1 MTNAGT
7 PPSRN
12 IAPSART
19 QELFEQHRRSIFHRT
34 DRWFAGLM
42 AFQWLAG
49 IVAALWIS
57 PNTWAGSVSRPH
69 VHVWAAVLLG
79 GAISALPIAL
89 ALAWPGRP
97 VTRYVIAVSQMLTS
111 ALLIH
116 LTGGR
121 IETHFH
127 VFGSLAFLAFYR
139 DWRVFVPATVVVAG
153 DHFLRGV
160 YWPES
165 VYGAVTASGWRWF
178 EHAGWVIFEDIFLV
192 ASCRGSV
199 QEMWRI
205 AERQA
210 ELEVASAALRRARD
224 AAESASLAKTEFL
237 ATISHEIRTP
247 MNGIFGMTEL
257 ALDTPDEA
265 ERRDFLLRARA
276 CAQSLMTILS
286 DVLQFSRIEA
296 RKDELERHEFD
307 LRDVLDAVLDTLAFE
322 SDRRQLELIGSYDDR
337 RSGRVVGDAGRLR
350 QVLINL
356 ASNALKFTDSGE
368 IEIRLET
375 IPSGSELLLR
385 ATVRDTGIGIP
396 HEKQAQIFDA
406 FAQAHSG
413 DPRSSGGIGLGLAI
427 SQRLV
432 RMMGGELG
440 VESQPGRGSTFWFT
454 ARLGEAS
461 HAAAPAAGEALAG
474 KRVLIVDTHEAR
486 GRMLSE
492 TVRGVRADPVVE
504 ADPARAPEALAA
516 AIRYGQP
523 FSAVILSVDPEPLRA
538 TVDEI
543 RAHPGLRDIPVVA
556 LVPLRGPDF
565 LGRDPSRLAATFS
578 KPIKLR
584 EFVAALSA
592 ATTAAPDGRRRRI
605 EAALSGFDSRR
616 EAAVRAR

>member
-1 MTNAGT
+1 MTDAGT
-7 PPSRN
+7 PAPSL
-12 IAPSART
+12 APSARA
-19 QELFEQHRRSIFHRT
+19 QELFEQHRQSIFRDT

-49 IVAALWIS
+49 IAAAFWIS
-57 PNTWAGSVSRPH
+57 PRTWAGSVSQPH
-69 VHVWAAVLLG
+69 VHLWAATVLG
-79 GAISALPIAL
+79 GWISALPIAL
-89 ALAWPGRP
+89 ALAQPGRP
-97 VTRYVIAVSQMLTS
+97 LTRYVIAVSQMLTS

-139 DWRVFVPATVVVAG
+139 DWRVFVPATLVVAA
-153 DHFLRGV
+153 DHYLRGV
-160 YWPES
+160 FWPQS
-165 VYGAVTASGWRWF
+165 VYGAVAASGWRWF

-192 ASCRGSV
+192 ASCRRSV

-210 ELEVASAALRRARD
+210 DLEVASDELRRARD
-224 AAESASLAKTEFL
+224 TAEAASRAKTEFL

-257 ALDTPDEA
+257 ALDTADEV

-296 RKDELERHEFD
+296 GKNELESHEFD
-307 LRDVLDAVLDTLAFE
+307 LRNVLDDVLDTLAFE
-322 SDRRQLELIGSYDDR
+322 SDRRQLELIGFHDDG

-350 QVLINL
+350 QILLNL
-356 ASNALKFTDSGE
+356 ASNALKFTDRGE

-375 IPSGSELLLR
+375 IASGPELLLR

-396 HEKQAQIFDA
+396 PEKQAQIFEA
-406 FAQAHSG
+406 FAQAHAA

-440 VESQPGRGSTFWFT
+440 VESEPGCGSTFWFT
-454 ARLGEAS
+454 ARLGRAS
-461 HAAAPAAGEALAG
+461 EPSASTADVALAG
-474 KRVLIVDTHEAR
+474 TRVLIVDMNEAR
-486 GRMLSE
+486 GRMLAE
-492 TVRGVRADPVVE
+492 TVRGVRAEPLVETDPT
-504 ADPARAPEALAA
+504 RAAEVLAA
-516 AIRYGQP
+516 AARYGRA
-523 FSAVILSVDPEPLRA
+523 FTAVLLAVEPA
-538 TVDEI
+538 ASSGVVIGDI
-543 RAHPGLRDIPVVA
+543 RAHPGLRDVPLVA
-556 LVPLRGPDF
+556 LVSLRGPDA
-565 LGRDPSRLAATFS
+565 LGAARSHLAATVP
-578 KPIKLR
+578 KPVKQR
-584 EFVAALSA
+584 QVVAAL
-592 ATTAAPDGRRRRI
+592 TTAPIAARGRHPSRPGHAADGVRR
-605 EAALSGFDSRR
+605 LG
-616 EAAVRAR
+616 

>member
-1 MTNAGT
+1 
-7 PPSRN
+7 
-12 IAPSART
+12 
-19 QELFEQHRRSIFHRT
+19 
-34 DRWFAGLM
+34 
-42 AFQWLAG
+42 
-49 IVAALWIS
+49 
-57 PNTWAGSVSRPH
+57 
-69 VHVWAAVLLG
+69 
-79 GAISALPIAL
+79 
-89 ALAWPGRP
+89 
-97 VTRYVIAVSQMLTS
+97 
-111 ALLIH
+111 
-116 LTGGR
+116 
-121 IETHFH
+121 
-127 VFGSLAFLAFYR
+127 
-139 DWRVFVPATVVVAG
+139 
-153 DHFLRGV
+153 
-160 YWPES
+160 
-165 VYGAVTASGWRWF
+165 
-178 EHAGWVIFEDIFLV
+178 VIFEDIFLV

-257 ALDTPDEA
+257 AIDTPDEA

-322 SDRRQLELIGSYDDR
+322 SDRRQLELIGSCDDR

-461 HAAAPAAGEALAG
+461 HAAAPTGGEAVAG

-578 KPIKLR
+578 KPIKQR

-592 ATTAAPDGRRRRI
+592 ATTAAPDARRRRI
-605 EAALSGFDSRR
+605 AATMSAFEQQRR
-616 EAAVRAR
+616 RSLA